1 MTVTASQMKQIERQA
16 AEQGLSYREMME
28 NAGRAVAECVCA
40 LRKPLRTA
48 VIYVGKGNNGGDGLV
63 VARLLCE
70 RGVRAAVILVE
81 GPPQTEDA
89 KANFDRLDSGC
100 PVWNIED
107 LTMEQINWIFDA
119 DATIDAVYGTGF
131 HDTLHETARAAATMI
146 CRSLGTVF
154 AIDLPTGVNADTGET
169 APGAAMADYT
179 IALHAKKP
187 AHELAHANCG
197 VTQVVGIG
205 IPSGSQTGGSNKR
218 AGKPVMA

>member
-40 LRKPLRTA
+40 LQKPLRTA

-63 VARLLCE
+63 VARLLRE

-89 KANFDRLDSGC
+89 KANFDRLDSSC

-154 AIDLPTGVNADTGET
+154 AIDLPTGVNADTGEA